1 MQTEM
6 KLETPKPKPNPKN
19 ALIVLAGL
27 IRNDEQ
33 RKGK

>member
-6 KLETPKPKPNPKN
+6 KLDIPTIKPNPKN
-19 ALIVLAGL
+19 ALIVLEGL